1 MYIQIDDD
9 TFILYDSD
17 TQVAST
23 ISKSS
28 LEKQINDLQT
38 NVPQVPSDDVL
49 LAWAKENYP
58 GIAQINDT
66 QTQINNIQEQLD
78 QMESDPVDVSTQV
91 SQLKKGGLTSA

>member
-9 TFILYDSD
+9 TFLLYDSD

-28 LEKQINDLQT
+28 LEKQISDLQT
-38 NVPQVPSDDVL
+38 NVPQIPSDDVL

-58 GIAQINDT
+58 GISNINDT
-66 QTQINNIQEQLD
+66 QVQISELQDQLD
-78 QMESDPVDVSTQV
+78 QMNNDQVDVSAQV
-91 SQLKKGGLTSA
+91 TQLKKGGLTSA